1 MPGKFVMKK
10 SGKGFHWNL
19 LASNGKVIATSE
31 HYETRRAALA
41 GIAFVQKNAPGAAT
55 VDADRRPA
63 CYQEDGQAQRAQGH
77 SEEERLTVRQHTD
90 GPPSGTRVVGRP
102 SYGSGQPRTCYSSRS
117 GGRRRIHPGR
127 FPDKFGSAQCI
138 SRA

>member
-41 GIAFVQKNAPGAAT
+41 GIASVQRNAPGAAT
-55 VDADRRPA
+55 VDADDQPA
-63 CYQEDGQAQRAQGH
+63 TKKTAKRSA
-77 SEEERLTVRQHTD
+77 RKATAKK
-90 GPPSGTRVVGRP
+90 SG
-102 SYGSGQPRTCYSSRS
+102 
-117 GGRRRIHPGR
+117 
-127 FPDKFGSAQCI
+127 
-138 SRA
+138 